1 MSSALQFM
9 WDGGNTRRYHTMPT
23 LQQDTVGHHSYN
35 VACVIMAL
43 RPDCRKELLMAAL
56 KHDMAEH
63 RVGDMPAPAKRAL
76 PDYQAGDGAERR
88 TFREVFGEA
97 EELHLL
103 EARVP
108 VEVLTEEEKWVLK
121 FADALDGLRFCV
133 QEFKM
138 GNRLIAECLNNFAG
152 YVEDLLTNGFGT
164 TNDIVVFKKLWRDY
178 NDLCK

>member
-1 MSSALQFM
+1 M

-63 RVGDMPAPAKRAL
+63 RVGDMPAPAKRSMGIREMFA
-76 PDYQAGDGAERR
+76 DHEGEVMAQAG
-88 TFREVFGEA
+88 VVQSVLLP
-97 EELHLL
+97 EEQ
-103 EARVP
+103 
-108 VEVLTEEEKWVLK
+108 WVLR

-138 GNRLIAECLNNFAG
+138 GNRLIVECLENFRG
-152 YVEDLLTNGFGT
+152 YAEDLLVSGFGT
-164 TNDIVVFKKLWRDY
+164 TNDIVVFKKLRREYD
-178 NDLCK
+178 DLCK